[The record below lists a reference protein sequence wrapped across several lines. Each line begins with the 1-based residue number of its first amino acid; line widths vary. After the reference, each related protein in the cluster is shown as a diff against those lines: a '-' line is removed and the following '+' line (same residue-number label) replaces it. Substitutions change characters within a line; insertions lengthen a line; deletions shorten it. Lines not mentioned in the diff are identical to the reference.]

1 MVMAY
6 FHTFSSNKGV
16 YLWCIDFKYF
26 ISFLGKQGFYFSRFR
41 IVASIQNSAIFFSI
55 FSADTKNYL
64 WTEQHTW
71 VDFIFFGRRHLSQE
85 VLLWNKY
92 EERRKYYYCP
102 SHHPLLHIFVFVFVV
117 EQIWRAAEMLLLLSI
132 TSSSPPYIACSALK
146 KKRGHR
152 HRSQFRS
159 LWRPGC

>member
-1 MVMAY
+1 MTFGSLFHLQMVMAY

-41 IVASIQNSAIFFSI
+41 IVASIQNSAIFFFYI
-55 FSADTKNYL
+55 FCGHKKLFVNRTTYL
-64 WTEQHTW
+64 GWLY
-71 VDFIFFGRRHLSQE
+71 IFWSTSSFPRS
-85 VLLWNKY
+85 
-92 EERRKYYYCP
+92 
-102 SHHPLLHIFVFVFVV
+102 FVV
-117 EQIWRAAEMLLLLSI
+117 EQILRAAEMLVLSI